1 VPKKPLYSLS
11 LFIFLVL
18 IIAVPMPAHAY
29 GDPSGGMLFQILTPI
44 LAALWG
50 AWLVFAHKIHRWFHK
65 VTGKDAGTTAE
76 SHEAEHADAAPALS
90 QRVERA
96 GVQE

>member
-1 VPKKPLYSLS
+1 
-11 LFIFLVL
+11 
-18 IIAVPMPAHAY
+18 MPAHAY

-50 AWLVFAHKIHRWFHK
+50 AWLIFAHKIHRWFHK
-65 VTGKDAGTTAE
+65 ITGKDLGNAAE
-76 SHEAEHADAAPALS
+76 THEAEHADAGPALS
-90 QRVERA
+90 QQIERA